1 MYYTHKRIILND
13 LDKITSGKLSL
24 IAVCVCVGWCVCLCS
39 FGRIGEF
46 ASPLFS
52 LQHSRRY
59 IRVYAGTVVH
69 GMCLWSAVLG
79 QTIKKNEEIGVASI
93 RYYLIKS
100 NGICYGYLVFIVVG
114 RA

>member
-59 IRVYAGTVVH
+59 IRLYARTVVH

-79 QTIKKNEEIGVASI
+79 QTIKKKRRNWSSKYTILSDQ
-93 RYYLIKS
+93 IKW
-100 NGICYGYLVFIVVG
+100 NMLRVFGFHCG
-114 RA
+114 R